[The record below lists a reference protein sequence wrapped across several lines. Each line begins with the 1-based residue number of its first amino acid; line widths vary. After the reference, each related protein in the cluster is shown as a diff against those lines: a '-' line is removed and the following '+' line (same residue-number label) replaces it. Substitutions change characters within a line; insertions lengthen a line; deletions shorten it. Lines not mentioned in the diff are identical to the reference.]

1 MNRKTDMIRAGGRHP
16 MKITYS
22 VGFKSDGKITALHL
36 DILINA
42 GIYVDES
49 PIMPHHIVETLK
61 KHDWGALS
69 FDIKLCKTN
78 HSSKSTMRAP
88 GEVQATFIAEAV
100 IEHVAATLSL
110 NVDSVRSKIS
120 IILRV
125 SFFSLRAVQVNLL
138 STLYHQSGISWLYLL
153 ALKKGLKR

>member
-1 MNRKTDMIRAGGRHP
+1 MNRKTDMIIAGGRHP

-22 VGFKSDGKITALHL
+22 VGFKSDGKITAL

-42 GIYVDES
+42 GISVDVS

-61 KHDWGALS
+61 KYDWGALS

-78 HSSKSTMRAP
+78 HSSKSAMRAP

-100 IEHVAATLSL
+100 IEHVAATLTL
-110 NVDSVRSKIS
+110 DVDSVRSKGE
-120 IILRV
+120 
-125 SFFSLRAVQVNLL
+125 
-138 STLYHQSGISWLYLL
+138 H
-153 ALKKGLKR
+153 

>member
-1 MNRKTDMIRAGGRHP
+1 MNRKTDMIIAGGRHP

-42 GIYVDES
+42 GISVDVS

-78 HSSKSTMRAP
+78 HSSKSAMCPP
-88 GEVQATFIAEAV
+88 GEVQAVGYVSINLDHHGRTQ
-100 IEHVAATLSL
+100 
-110 NVDSVRSKIS
+110 S
-120 IILRV
+120 IILMEKK
-125 SFFSLRAVQVNLL
+125 
-138 STLYHQSGISWLYLL
+138 
-153 ALKKGLKR
+153 LKLHT